1 MSVNGRKQ
9 KHTFFTVFMFFFS
22 WRRIDF
28 VVLTRKSAVA
38 ILQSDVRWHT
48 RTFRFRPLSPLKFL
62 FPLSD
67 IILLIHSDLLWVEYR
82 WKRPVYYLFHPTQGL
97 YDVFGVEMLRTYV
110 LVAVGWNSL
119 SARRQKVLHL
129 FRSFFLLGR
138 EKKLRYGRVLELF
151 LYTEMAQYLK
161 FICFAFKIMH
171 LSMSSP
177 RGGWV
182 GHRVG
187 ILTFSKKNYQN
198 PHPRAK
204 NNCQN

>member
-1 MSVNGRKQ
+1 
-9 KHTFFTVFMFFFS
+9 MFFLS
-22 WRRIDF
+22 
-28 VVLTRKSAVA
+28 VGEELTLLSLHGKV
-38 ILQSDVRWHT
+38 QSRSFKATSDDT
-48 RTFRFRPLSPLKFL
+48 RGLFAGNFRPLSPLKFP

-67 IILLIHSDLLWVEYR
+67 IILLVHSDLLWVEYR

-97 YDVFGVEMLRTYV
+97 HDVFGVEMLRTYM

-161 FICFAFKIMH
+161 FICFAFKISASVVFLFPWTSSWCSKIVTR
-171 LSMSSP
+171 LS
-177 RGGWV
+177 R
-182 GHRVG
+182 
-187 ILTFSKKNYQN
+187 TNNSKLGY
-198 PHPRAK
+198 
-204 NNCQN
+204 